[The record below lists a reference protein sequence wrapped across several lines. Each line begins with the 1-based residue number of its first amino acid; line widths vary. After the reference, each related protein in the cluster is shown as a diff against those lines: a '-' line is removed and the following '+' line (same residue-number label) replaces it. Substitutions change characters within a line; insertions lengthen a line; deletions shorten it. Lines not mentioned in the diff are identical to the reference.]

1 MRNLKTSDLFSLSRI
16 LKKMNIKDELK
27 RLAANITGT
36 PKERKKAEKELEI
49 DMIMLFIENI
59 SNAEQETYKFLADLS
74 GKTPQEISE
83 QAPKETIS
91 MIKEVFS
98 KEGFNDFLSLAS
110 K

>member
-16 LKKMNIKDELK
+16 LKKMDIKNELK
-27 RLAANITGT
+27 KLVTNITGT

-49 DMIMLFIENI
+49 DMIMLFVENI
-59 SNAEQETYKFLADLS
+59 SNAEQDTYKFLSDLS
-74 GKTPQEISE
+74 GKTPQEIE
-83 QAPKETIS
+83 NQAPKETIT
-91 MIKEVFS
+91 MIKELFS